1 MNAYLWLVI
10 GWVVYFS
17 LHSVMAAPA
26 IKSRF
31 KARPYRVFYT
41 IVASVG
47 LLFMLFLNGTIKA
60 EPFFLREGIVRYLSL
75 TLTAFGVIL
84 IQLAFRQYS
93 LKGFLGLAE
102 EKSNELRREGILQSI
117 RHPIYAGLILIVLGY
132 FLFSPNLPT
141 LVSCLCIYAYLPIGI
156 YLEEKKLIAHHGDAY
171 LKYKAEVP
179 ALIPKIKF

>member
-1 MNAYLWLVI
+1 MNAYLSLVA
-10 GWVVYFS
+10 GWVAYFS
-17 LHSVMAAPA
+17 LHSLLAAPA

-31 KARPYRVFYT
+31 KVRPYRLLYT
-41 IVASVG
+41 SIASVG
-47 LLFMLFLNGTIKA
+47 LLFLLYLNGTIKA
-60 EPFFLREGIVRYLSL
+60 EPFFLREGFVRYMSL

-93 LKGFLGLAE
+93 LKGFLGFTE
-102 EKSNELRREGILQSI
+102 ENSSELSREGILKSI

-141 LVSCLCIYAYLPIGI
+141 LISCLCIYAYLPIGI